1 MDNGKDSE
9 VLSINKL
16 SKHYSGYGSLFNF
29 KKNII
34 KAVDNVSFNVYKG
47 DIFSIVGETGCGKST
62 LSKLILGLTNRSSG
76 EIFYKGNI
84 LNYNLKKL
92 DLRKKIQIVFQD
104 PYSSLNPKKK
114 IYKIVSLPAIK
125 NKIIK
130 KKDALE
136 HSMQMLK
143 KVGLDEN
150 YVFKF
155 PHELSGGQRQR
166 ISIARS
172 LSVNPE
178 LLVLDEPVS
187 ALDVSVSA
195 QILNLL
201 LDLHEK
207 NDLTYIFITHDLRL
221 VRHMADKVCVM
232 YGGKIMEIS
241 PVDKFFDGPLHP
253 YSRVLLESILAYGP
267 KNILQFADAGNINI
281 NNINAATG
289 IEKNSRGCVY
299 YNLCSRREVQCIK
312 NEPELKEYG
321 DVQVNCFFP
330 YYSSV

>member
-1 MDNGKDSE
+1 MNTGKKPE
-9 VLSINKL
+9 VLNINKL
-16 SKHYSGYGSLFNF
+16 SKYYLSYGSLFNF
-29 KKNII
+29 KRNII
-34 KAVDNVSFNVYKG
+34 KAVDNVSFKVYKG

-62 LSKLILGLTNRSSG
+62 LSKLILGLTNRTSG

-92 DLRKKIQIVFQD
+92 NLRKKIQIVFQD

-130 KKDALE
+130 KKDALQY
-136 HSMQMLK
+136 SMQMLK
-143 KVGLDEN
+143 NVGLDED

-207 NDLTYIFITHDLRL
+207 NNLTYVFITHDLRL
-221 VRHMADKVCVM
+221 VRHMADTVCVM

-253 YSRVLLESILAYGP
+253 YSKVLLESILAYGP

-281 NNINAATG
+281 NNININAGTG
-289 IEKNSRGCVY
+289 KNRRGCVY
-299 YNLCSRREVQCIK
+299 YNLCSRRMDKCIN
-312 NEPELKEYG
+312 NEPDLKENG

-330 YYSSV
+330 

>member
-1 MDNGKDSE
+1 MNNGKDSE

-16 SKHYSGYGSLFNF
+16 SKHYYGYGSLFNF

-34 KAVDNVSFNVYKG
+34 KAVDNVSFKVYKG

-62 LSKLILGLTNRSSG
+62 LSKLILGLTSRSSG
-76 EIFYKGNI
+76 EIFYQGNI
-84 LNYNLKKL
+84 LNYNLRKS

-125 NKIIK
+125 NKTIK
-130 KKDALE
+130 KKDALQY
-136 HSMQMLK
+136 SMQMLK

-195 QILNLL
+195 QLLNLL

-207 NDLTYIFITHDLRL
+207 NNLTYIFITHDLRL

-241 PVDKFFDGPLHP
+241 PVDKFFNGPLHP

-267 KNILQFADAGNINI
+267 KNILQFADAGNISL
-281 NNINAATG
+281 NNINTG
-289 IEKNSRGCVY
+289 IKKNSSGCVY
-299 YNLCSRREVQCIK
+299 YNLCSRREVQCIN
-312 NEPELKEYG
+312 NEPELKENG

-330 YYSSV
+330 YYSSE

>member
-1 MDNGKDSE
+1 MDDNKKQE
-9 VLSINKL
+9 VLNISNL
-16 SKHYSGYGSLFNF
+16 SKYYFSYSSLFNVR
-29 KKNII
+29 KNII
-34 KAVDNVSFNVYKG
+34 RAVDNISFKVYEG
-47 DIFSIVGETGCGKST
+47 DIFSIIGETGCGKST
-62 LSKLILGLTNRSSG
+62 LSKLILGLTNKTSG
-76 EIFYKGNI
+76 EILYKGDI

-92 DLRKKIQIVFQD
+92 NLRKKIQIVFQD
-104 PYSSLNPKKK
+104 PYYSLNPKKK

-125 NKIIK
+125 NKMIK
-130 KKDALE
+130 KKDAL
-136 HSMQMLK
+136 HYSIQMLK

-178 LLVLDEPVS
+178 ILVLDEPVS

-207 NDLTYIFITHDLRL
+207 DNLTYIFITHDLRL
-221 VRHMADKVCVM
+221 VRHLADKVCVM

-241 PVDKFFDGPLHP
+241 PVDRFFKGPAHP
-253 YSRVLLESILAYGP
+253 YSKVLLESILAYGP
-267 KNILQFADAGNINI
+267 KNILQFADADGNI
-281 NNINAATG
+281 NNINHINAG
-289 IEKNSRGCVY
+289 IQKNNRGCVY
-299 YNLCSRREVQCIK
+299 YNLCSRRQDKCMN
-312 NEPELKEYG
+312 NEPELKENEDYRI
-321 DVQVNCFFP
+321 NCFFP
-330 YYSSV
+330 YNL